1 MPALQVMPAITP
13 EEEKITM
20 QRRPHSVLLKT
31 GKSIRQIAISAT
43 LLFTTVLGST
53 AAQAETLKIGASA
66 GVHADTVSAA
76 VAEAKKQGLDVK
88 VIEFTDWTLPNEAL
102 AAGDLDMNYYQH
114 QPYLDNAIRQ
124 RGYKFAVAGVG
135 VLSNVGLFSLKV
147 KRLEDLKEGAR
158 VALASDP
165 TNQVRGLLLLEKAG
179 LIRLREGV
187 GVRATLQDIVANP
200 RKLKFVEVEG
210 PQLVRAIDDVD
221 LAQGIPAHFISA
233 GKPQIATS
241 GLIYSGV
248 ADMGYAIR
256 FVTRADRANDPKI
269 RKFIKIFYESAA
281 VREQIKKS
289 FANDSRLYKLAW
301 LP

>member
-1 MPALQVMPAITP
+1 MPFLTFSA
-13 EEEKITM
+13 
-20 QRRPHSVLLKT
+20 PH
-31 GKSIRQIAISAT
+31 
-43 LLFTTVLGST
+43 T
-53 AAQAETLKIGASA
+53 AARFFRQAAALAAWLLMSTITVASAQTLKIGASA

-76 VAEAKKQGLDVK
+76 VAEAKRQGLDVK
-88 VIEFTDWTLPNEAL
+88 IIEFTDWTLPNEAL
-102 AAGDLDMNYYQH
+102 AAGDLDLNYYQH
-114 QPYLDNAIRQ
+114 QPFLDHAIRQ

-147 KRLEDLKEGAR
+147 KRLDELKDGAR

-187 GVRATLQDIVANP
+187 GARATLRDIVANP
-200 RKLKFVEVEG
+200 RHLKFVEVEG
-210 PQLVRAIDDVD
+210 PQLVRAIEDVD

-233 GKPQIATS
+233 GKPQIAS
-241 GLIYSGV
+241 AGLIYSGV
-248 ADMGYAIR
+248 ADMAYAIR
-256 FVTRADRANDPKI
+256 FVARADKANDPKI
-269 RKFIKIFYESAA
+269 RQFIKIFYESAA